1 MIVAGLETRTSYLY
15 GPGLAPAGV
24 DRDPASRGEK
34 ERATYVKKRP
44 GNNGHACMR
53 VLLLCACP
61 LQKTQAGI
69 ARIKMKPPS
78 KGKPV
83 SSETAAN
90 GRCYILHTFYPPP
103 PACPAWP
110 SILFTRNLLPTRPPA
125 AERSVT
131 ESPPA
136 SARSDRWRE
145 AKSRRAHTHTCA
157 SRTESGHAR
166 PAQGVRQFRETQ
178 DGLSM

>member
-1 MIVAGLETRTSYLY
+1 MDLAGASPLESSGIQHQEGKRKGYS
-15 GPGLAPAGV
+15 
-24 DRDPASRGEK
+24 
-34 ERATYVKKRP
+34 YVKKRP
-44 GNNGHACMR
+44 GNNGHAWMHAMH
-53 VLLLCACP
+53 ACVSSSCVP
-61 LQKTQAGI
+61 VHFKRHRQAGI